1 MHDLN
6 TTDVKIT
13 GEKLKQYRT
22 SLKLNQNDFAE
33 MSGLSRNIIANIE
46 GGRSSLSAQNVLQ
59 LNDAINNYIEQN
71 SLKISKN
78 SFVNFLYGF
87 ISIDEI
93 FDDTDTS
100 SSAVSIVANAEI
112 MKLNNLFEKLS
123 NADQKKILD
132 RMEHIISMYTEKEN
146 IPTKKVFIVGDTACG
161 IPKEANI
168 ISEPVETTDLRAD
181 FALYAVGDSMS
192 PIINDNDIILVQN
205 STDIQIGDIGIFEIN
220 ESGFSTDYHVT
231 CKMLKN
237 INGTKLTLVP
247 LNNSYDPIIID
258 TSNVAVKL
266 LGKFIGTVKNSDRIS
281 F

>member
-6 TTDVKIT
+6 ATDVKIT
-13 GEKLKQYRT
+13 GERLKQYRT

-59 LNDAINNYIEQN
+59 LNEAINVYIEVN
-71 SLKISKN
+71 KLDIAKN
-78 SFVNFLYGF
+78 SFVNFLYGL
-87 ISIDEI
+87 ISINDI
-93 FDDTDTS
+93 FNDQKYTDHV
-100 SSAVSIVANAEI
+100 ASIVTNAEI
-112 MKLNNLFEKLS
+112 TKLNSLFEKLS
-123 NADQKKILD
+123 SADQKKILD
-132 RMEHIISMYTEKEN
+132 RMEYIISMYTEKEN
-146 IPTKKVFIVGDTACG
+146 IPTKKVYIVGDTACG
-161 IPKEANI
+161 IPKETNA

-192 PIINDNDIILVQN
+192 PIINDQDIILIQN
-205 STDIQIGDIGIFEIN
+205 VTDIQIGDIGIFEIN
-220 ESGFSTDYHVT
+220 ESGFSTDYYVT

-237 INGTKLTLVP
+237 INDTKLTLVP

-258 TSNVAVKL
+258 TSVVDVKL